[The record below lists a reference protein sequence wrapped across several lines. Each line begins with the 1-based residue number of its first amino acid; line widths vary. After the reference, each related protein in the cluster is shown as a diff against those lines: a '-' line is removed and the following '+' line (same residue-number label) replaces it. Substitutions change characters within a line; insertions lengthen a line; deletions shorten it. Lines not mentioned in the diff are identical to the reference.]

1 MFEERSDEFAL
12 PARNALRSNAGEE
25 TRKGD
30 FKLLETEF
38 VSGVSF
44 CGTFWTSKKCQWI
57 ERHSTL
63 ENINKIDPEPSSG

>member
-1 MFEERSDEFAL
+1 LKTAGKFAL
-12 PARNALRSNAGEE
+12 PARNALRSNAGKE

-44 CGTFWTSKKCQWI
+44 CGTFWTYLPAGRQAKSANGSSVILRSK
-57 ERHSTL
+57 T
-63 ENINKIDPEPSSG
+63 